1 MPFKVSCLVSWI
13 LRLISSKIGFGNLC
27 NKAHVLAQLF
37 QSCLTLCNPM
47 DCSSPG
53 SLWDSPGKS
62 TGVGCQGLLQGIF
75 LTQGSNLGLLHRK
88 QILYHLS
95 QQGSPSVV
103 NTSTVHNM
111 YCSLVRIIIDWLGK
125 RLLFLVSCVSWQS
138 WNLVAWFSLFSLPCP
153 WSSLSTRAIRS
164 QWVLAT
170 SLLVLT
176 ALYSFVVRRFGIL
189 PR

>member
-1 MPFKVSCLVSWI
+1 MSDSLQPHGPYPV
-13 LRLISSKIGFGNLC
+13 RLLYPWN
-27 NKAHVLAQLF
+27 
-37 QSCLTLCNPM
+37 
-47 DCSSPG
+47 
-53 SLWDSPGKS
+53 SPGKS

-138 WNLVAWFSLFSLPCP
+138 WNLVAWFSLFSLPFP